1 LLRLCVI
8 IFLIIAY
15 IKAQKQ
21 KVNLSR
27 IYFQIKIFFCFNKY
41 PYKAQGRKMRVLI
54 ETITSRRGY
63 KNFANETELDDF
75 LAQNHNKITD
85 YQILQEDEDAVIRS
99 DLQAFAGDCKSLMIK
114 IYQYWLN
121 NLHQNKRYGKLTL
134 ATQSLLNAMA
144 YIEECLK

>member
-1 LLRLCVI
+1 M
-8 IFLIIAY
+8 
-15 IKAQKQ
+15 K
-21 KVNLSR
+21 
-27 IYFQIKIFFCFNKY
+27 
-41 PYKAQGRKMRVLI
+41 VLI

-63 KNFANETELDDF
+63 KNFADEAELDDF
-75 LAQNHNKITD
+75 LAHNHNKITG

-99 DLQAFAGDCKSLMIK
+99 DLQDFAGDCKSLMMK

>member
-1 LLRLCVI
+1 M
-8 IFLIIAY
+8 
-15 IKAQKQ
+15 
-21 KVNLSR
+21 KVL
-27 IYFQIKIFFCFNKY
+27 
-41 PYKAQGRKMRVLI
+41 M

-75 LAQNHNKITD
+75 LAHNHSKITD
-85 YQILQEDEDAVIRS
+85 YQILQEDEDTVIRS
-99 DLQAFAGDCKSLMIK
+99 DLQAFAGDCKSLMMK

-121 NLHQNKRYGKLTL
+121 NLHQNKRYGKLTI

>member
-1 LLRLCVI
+1 M
-8 IFLIIAY
+8 
-15 IKAQKQ
+15 
-21 KVNLSR
+21 KVL
-27 IYFQIKIFFCFNKY
+27 
-41 PYKAQGRKMRVLI
+41 M

-75 LAQNHNKITD
+75 LAHNHSKITD
-85 YQILQEDEDAVIRS
+85 YQILQEDEDTVIRS
-99 DLQAFAGDCKSLMIK
+99 DLQAFAGDCKSLMMK

>member
-1 LLRLCVI
+1 M
-8 IFLIIAY
+8 
-15 IKAQKQ
+15 K
-21 KVNLSR
+21 
-27 IYFQIKIFFCFNKY
+27 
-41 PYKAQGRKMRVLI
+41 VLI

-75 LAQNHNKITD
+75 LAHNHSKITD
-85 YQILQEDEDAVIRS
+85 YQILQEDENTVIRS
-99 DLQAFAGDCKSLMIK
+99 DLQAFAGDCKSLMMK

>member
-1 LLRLCVI
+1 M
-8 IFLIIAY
+8 
-15 IKAQKQ
+15 K
-21 KVNLSR
+21 
-27 IYFQIKIFFCFNKY
+27 
-41 PYKAQGRKMRVLI
+41 VLI

-75 LAQNHNKITD
+75 LAHNHSKITD
-85 YQILQEDEDAVIRS
+85 YQILQEDENTVIRS
-99 DLQAFAGDCKSLMIK
+99 DLQAFAGDCKSLMMK

-134 ATQSLLNAMA
+134 AIQSLLNALA

>member
-1 LLRLCVI
+1 M
-8 IFLIIAY
+8 
-15 IKAQKQ
+15 K
-21 KVNLSR
+21 
-27 IYFQIKIFFCFNKY
+27 
-41 PYKAQGRKMRVLI
+41 VLI

-75 LAQNHNKITD
+75 FAQNHNKITG
-85 YQILQEDEDAVIRS
+85 YQILQEEDAAVIRS
-99 DLQAFAGDCKSLMIK
+99 DLQAFVGDCKSLMIK

>member
-1 LLRLCVI
+1 MQEI
-8 IFLIIAY
+8 
-15 IKAQKQ
+15 
-21 KVNLSR
+21 
-27 IYFQIKIFFCFNKY
+27 NKY
-41 PYKAQGRKMRVLI
+41 LYKAQGCKMKVLI

-75 LAQNHNKITD
+75 LAHNHSKITD
-85 YQILQEDEDAVIRS
+85 YQILQEDDAAVIRS
-99 DLQAFAGDCKSLMIK
+99 DLQAFAGDCKSLMMK